1 VITPNKELKTVKR
14 TIHLLP
20 IAYIFLVNLS
30 KGLIKAL
37 YDRLLRHYADEQQAN
52 AHPASDRDE
61 LLVRSPLLPFLF
73 KGKNAGVDGGV
84 DNRRTKNE
92 VKCFHIF
99 ILLLLMWSIY
109 LIILPTQ

>member
-1 VITPNKELKTVKR
+1 MITPNKELKTVKR
-14 TIHLLP
+14 TIHLLT

-61 LLVRSPLLPFLF
+61 LLIRSHILPVLF
-73 KGKNAGVDGGV
+73 KGKNAGVDSGV
-84 DNRRTKNE
+84 DNRQSKNG
-92 VKCFHIF
+92 VKCFHSFIF
-99 ILLLLMWSIY
+99 S
-109 LIILPTQ
+109 